1 MKGYEQRREDIMSC
15 RSDNLHTLMTFQGQ
29 ESRGGVKLQGSLY
42 ELIIS
47 DDGRIVFSTKL
58 KPPS

>member
-29 ESRGGVKLQGSLY
+29 KSRGGGGGGGG
-42 ELIIS
+42 
-47 DDGRIVFSTKL
+47 GRGLSYKDH
-58 KPPS
+58 SMN